1 MTFTKSQTTINE
13 LDDSHDTSALPVNT
27 DEKEISNEEE
37 TAPCC
42 GCCGG

>member
-1 MTFTKSQTTINE
+1 MKQSDTKEQTFNDTELNSTI
-13 LDDSHDTSALPVNT
+13 
-27 DEKEISNEEE
+27 DEKDNTSNQSAEEE